1 VSQDET
7 QREVRTGTALSAL
20 SLAGIGLSLLVAPKE
35 VAGALL
41 LVKKGVV
48 CGGSPA
54 YWALTGLYILGSV
67 FVGYLTLFSSRLR
80 GR

>member
-1 VSQDET
+1 MSQDET

-41 LVKKGVV
+41 LLKKRG
-48 CGGSPA
+48 
-54 YWALTGLYILGSV
+54 T
-67 FVGYLTLFSSRLR
+67 RLCMTR
-80 GR
+80 AKRN